1 MKVAMAIPGLDV
13 KQATDRA
20 REYEEFRRGDIRRY
34 KPSGSQSGSN
44 VDPGSGVCLAPLER
58 PPLVLAQTAPHASI
72 LP

>member
-20 REYEEFRRGDIRRY
+20 REYEEFRRGRPRY
-34 KPSGSQSGSN
+34 KPSRSQSGSN